1 MTRDRRN
8 RWLAAAVGWT
18 ILMIIGSSIPSSSRT
33 VPLFAYDKIFHL
45 IEYAIFSILWGGY
58 LRLALGIR
66 GWRAALIAILVG
78 TTCGALDELYQ
89 GQVGRSTDVK
99 DWIADTAGAVLG
111 QGVFVGL
118 ARRLEK
124 KKDMPAPE

>member
-8 RWLAAAVGWT
+8 RWFAAAVGWT

-58 LRLALGIR
+58 LRSRMGIR
-66 GWRAALIAILVG
+66 GGRAVLLMILAGSVYG
-78 TTCGALDELYQ
+78 GLDELYQ
-89 GQVGRSTDVK
+89 GRVGRSCDPN
-99 DWIADTAGAVLG
+99 DWLADTVGAALG
-111 QGVFVGL
+111 QALFVGA
-118 ARRLEK
+118 ARRPRK
-124 KKDMPAPE
+124 KNDTPVPQ